1 MKIFVDKHVSAV
13 VNPWVLSSAHNNNC
27 SSRFHY
33 HDWAIKCFVGEY
45 WLYTSKTLYFILQC
59 NKSICNLK
67 LLRNVVARSSGQCGP
82 WSLDRSHLRMTP
94 PPARGIISE
103 QIPGRSAHCAHC
115 CQTRNQSPGNFFLQK
130 KPAISEFM
138 HRIREWGRTGT
149 FLELVFSV
157 ARRVWVWSYGACQ
170 GRVVTMLY
178 NGDHTCTSTPPL
190 HWVSS
195 NTTSTLSWQ
204 MQDTNNIFRDS
215 TSAYLVVTKVRCVM
229 L

>member
-1 MKIFVDKHVSAV
+1 M
-13 VNPWVLSSAHNNNC
+13 NPWVLSSTHNNC
-27 SSRFHY
+27 SSRLHY
-33 HDWAIKCFVGEY
+33 HAWAIKCFVGEY

-138 HRIREWGRTGT
+138 HRIREWGRTRDFPRVGVQCGEESVSV
-149 FLELVFSV
+149 ELWRVSGEGCYDVIQWRSHLYLHTTAALGVHWLCPDCPVTQSQPSV
-157 ARRVWVWSYGACQ
+157 VKCKMQ
-170 GRVVTMLY
+170 II
-178 NGDHTCTSTPPL
+178 
-190 HWVSS
+190 SS
-195 NTTSTLSWQ
+195 G
-204 MQDTNNIFRDS
+204 FRHC
-215 TSAYLVVTKVRCVM
+215 TSAYLVATKVRCVM